1 MQYIRFLKTPR
12 FVHTKDRC
20 SGVVSALITI
30 ASDLGDSFFFQDVAL
45 AVKLL
50 DGKSWTSL
58 PLSVTRYTW
67 KAGMRTLKIEL
78 DFVIKQKEMFHRTAV
93 LSVSS
98 EQTAADDLSQS
109 GAAGPLIL
117 SAYSSPF
124 GLSGGTEAEGY
135 VERRLIIGREKAL
148 PVWEE
153 TGESIA
159 RHIWYV
165 KRLSQF
171 FRSSNWLI
179 CTGTEDLH

>member
-12 FVHTKDRC
+12 FVYRKGGR
-20 SGVVSALITI
+20 SGAVSALVTI

-58 PLSVTRYTW
+58 PLSVTSYAW

-78 DFVIKQKEMFHRTAV
+78 DFVIKQKETFHRTVV

-109 GAAGPLIL
+109 GVASPLVL

-135 VERRLIIGREKAL
+135 VERRLIIDQEKVL

-165 KRLSQF
+165 GLSQM
-171 FRSSNWLI
+171 FRCSN
-179 CTGTEDLH
+179 

>member
-1 MQYIRFLKTPR
+1 MQYIRFLKNPR
-12 FVHTKDRC
+12 FVYSKDRR
-20 SGVVSALITI
+20 SGVVSALVTI

-45 AVKLL
+45 VVKLL

-58 PLSVTRYTW
+58 PLSVTRHAW

-78 DFVIKQKEMFHRTAV
+78 DFVIEQKEMFHRTVV

-109 GAAGPLIL
+109 GAVGPLVL

-124 GLSGGTEAEGY
+124 ELSSSTEAEGY
-135 VERRLIIGREKAL
+135 VERRLTIGQEKVL
-148 PVWEE
+148 SVWEE

-165 KRLSQF
+165 GPLSQF
-171 FRSSNWLI
+171 FDVQTNPYA
-179 CTGTEDLH
+179 